1 LHQFEELKDSVIDKI
16 KEQTTKPLDEVALLF
31 KGMAVRDRAASVG
44 ENKSFGKD
52 IFLLGKSINNYEIS
66 KFLYT
71 NYSDLI
77 IDGGTKKLSQYQ
89 IVPRI
94 LVRRT
99 GNTMCSSYLDFADFD
114 DFNDFDIIYTMD
126 ESNHTNVVAM
136 ASSSEDASK
145 VKMLL
150 NEISPE
156 SNSPVPDPYF
166 GSDGFEN
173 VYQLVNQAC
182 DKICD
187 NLESNG

>member
-1 LHQFEELKDSVIDKI
+1 MVCLGNICRSPLAEGVLRQKLNDRGITGIEVDSCGTSGWHNGEAPDVRTIENALTHNVDLRDIRSRRFE
-16 KEQTTKPLDEVALLF
+16 
-31 KGMAVRDRAASVG
+31 
-44 ENKSFGKD
+44 
-52 IFLLGKSINNYEIS
+52 
-66 KFLYT
+66 
-71 NYSDLI
+71 
-77 IDGGTKKLSQYQ
+77 LS
-89 IVPRI
+89 
-94 LVRRT
+94 
-99 GNTMCSSYLDFADFD
+99 